1 MNLAYRMRPQTLEK
15 FFGQEHL
22 VGPTSILRL
31 MIESGNISSMI
42 FWGPPGSG
50 KTTLANIIAKSV
62 NANFYTLSAV
72 ETGKA
77 DLQKII
83 KEAEKNKFEAR
94 NSKLEIDIHDQ
105 KSNTYTASK
114 FDIRDSSLQQRTI
127 LFIDEIHRWNKAQQD
142 SLLPYVES
150 GLITLIGATTE
161 NPSFEV
167 ISALLSRCRVFV
179 LKSLDQAYLA
189 KIIDRALSDKEK
201 GVGEYHKKITPE
213 AKELLIR
220 LSGGDARIM
229 LNALEMAVTLKSPQP
244 SLLKRERKQKD
255 SLQTNDATSPLRK
268 GVQGDL
274 ITPEFIKEI
283 FQTRSAGL
291 YDKKADEH
299 YNIISAFI
307 KSMRGSDVDASLYY
321 LARMLENG
329 EDPKFIARRM
339 IIFASEDIG
348 MADRGALIQANE
360 AFEAVNKI
368 GMPESQLILAHVVIY
383 LASAKK
389 SRAVPNALG
398 KAKQAV
404 YEFPN
409 EPIPLH
415 LRNAP
420 TKLMKNLGYAK
431 NYEWSEQHV
440 GPKGN
445 LSFLPDKL
453 KGKKFYE

>member
-1 MNLAYRMRPQTLEK
+1 MNLAFRLRPQNLSE

-22 VGPTSILRL
+22 VGKGKLL
-31 MIESGNISSMI
+31 QKQLENGNLFSMI
-42 FWGPPGSG
+42 LWGPPGSG
-50 KTTLANIIAKSV
+50 KTTLAHIISKETNSD
-62 NANFYTLSAV
+62 FYGLSAV

-77 DLQKII
+77 DLFKII
-83 KEAEKNKFEAR
+83 DKAR
-94 NSKLEIDIHDQ
+94 EN
-105 KSNTYTASK
+105 
-114 FDIRDSSLQQRTI
+114 QRIGKKTI

-150 GLITLIGATTE
+150 SIITLIGATTE

-179 LKSLDQAYLA
+179 LKSLEKEDLE
-189 KIIDRALSDKEK
+189 KIIDRGLNDVQS
-201 GVGEYHKKITPE
+201 GLGIYKKVIEEE

-229 LNALEMAVTLKSPQP
+229 LNALELAVVQYKEKKINI
-244 SLLKRERKQKD
+244 SL
-255 SLQTNDATSPLRK
+255 
-268 GVQGDL
+268 
-274 ITPEFIKEI
+274 IKEI
-283 FQTRSAGL
+283 FQTKSAGI

-307 KSMRGSDVDASLYY
+307 KSMRGSNVDAALYY

-348 MADRGALIQANE
+348 LADRGALIQANE
-360 AFEAVNKI
+360 AFEAVTKI
-368 GMPESQLILAHVVIY
+368 GMPEAQLVLAHICVY
-383 LASAKK
+383 LVKAPK
-389 SRAVPNALG
+389 SRSTTNALS
-398 KAKQAV
+398 KAKEAV

-409 EPIPLH
+409 EPVPLH

-431 NYEWSEQHV
+431 DYTWSDKYV
-440 GPKGN
+440 GPKNSKDKN
-445 LSFLPDKL
+445 LSFLPEKL
-453 KGKKFYE
+453 KNKKFYEG

>member
-1 MNLAYRMRPQTLEK
+1 MNSQTNLAYRMRPQTLDEYV
-15 FFGQEHL
+15 GQEHL
-22 VGPTSILRL
+22 VGQDKILRK
-31 MIESGNISSMI
+31 MIENKSLSSMI

-50 KTTLANIIAKSV
+50 KTTLAHLIANAV
-62 NANFYTLSAV
+62 NADFHQLSGVTSGKKDLMEIIEEAKKNNV
-72 ETGKA
+72 IPTKAGIQEKTGSRIPPLRRA
-77 DLQKII
+77 GTSGMTNNQ
-83 KEAEKNKFEAR
+83 
-94 NSKLEIDIHDQ
+94 
-105 KSNTYTASK
+105 
-114 FDIRDSSLQQRTI
+114 TI

-142 SLLPYVES
+142 TLLPYVES

-167 ISALLSRCRVFV
+167 ISALLSRSRVFV
-179 LKSLDQAYLA
+179 LQRLTPEQLGKL
-189 KIIDRALSDKEK
+189 IDNALTDKK
-201 GVGEYHKKITPE
+201 RGVGEYKKKINPD

-220 LSGGDARIM
+220 FSGGDARIM
-229 LNALEMAVTLKSPQP
+229 LNALELAVTIKS
-244 SLLKRERKQKD
+244 
-255 SLQTNDATSPLRK
+255 SPPPLVK
-268 GVQGDL
+268 GVPKAGDSV
-274 ITPEFIKEI
+274 ITTETIKEI
-283 FQTRSAGL
+283 FQTKSAGL

-360 AFEAVNKI
+360 AFEAVTKI
-368 GMPESQLILAHVVIY
+368 GMPEAQLTLAHIVIY

-389 SRAVPNALG
+389 SRAVPNALSR
-398 KAKQAV
+398 AKQAV

-420 TKLMKNLGYAK
+420 TRLMKDLGYGK
-431 NYEWSEQHV
+431 NYQWSDKYV
-440 GPKGN
+440 GPNDK
-445 LSFLPDKL
+445 LSFLPEKL
-453 KGKKFYE
+453 KGRKFYEG

>member
-1 MNLAYRMRPQTLEK
+1 MNLAYRLRPQTLDE
-15 FFGQEHL
+15 FVGQEHL
-22 VGPTSILRL
+22 VGKGHILQKML
-31 MIESGNISSMI
+31 ESKTISSMI

-50 KTTLANIIAKSV
+50 KTTLAILIAK
-62 NANFYTLSAV
+62 AIDADFHHLSAV

-77 DLQKII
+77 DLREII
-83 KEAEKNKFEAR
+83 KKAEEAKKHNKN
-94 NSKLEIDIHDQ
+94 
-105 KSNTYTASK
+105 
-114 FDIRDSSLQQRTI
+114 TI

-142 SLLPYVES
+142 SLLPYVEN

-179 LKSLDQAYLA
+179 LKSLDKTNLE
-189 KIIDRALSDKEK
+189 KIIDTALSDKER
-201 GVGEYHKKITPE
+201 GVGKYKKTITGE
-213 AKELLIR
+213 AKELLMR

-229 LNALEMAVTLKSPQP
+229 LNALEMAVTTYKDRQISP
-244 SLLKRERKQKD
+244 E
-255 SLQTNDATSPLRK
+255 
-268 GVQGDL
+268 
-274 ITPEFIKEI
+274 IIKEV

-307 KSMRGSDVDASLYY
+307 KSMRGSDIDASLYY
-321 LARMLENG
+321 LVRMLENG

-383 LASAKK
+383 LANAKK

-404 YEFPN
+404 YDFPN

-420 TKLMKNLGYAK
+420 TKLMKEL
-431 NYEWSEQHV
+431 NYGKDYTWSDNYV
-440 GPKGN
+440 GPKDKQ
-445 LSFLPDKL
+445 SFLPEKL
-453 KGKKFYE
+453 KDKKFFE